1 MNENDNNG
9 FINIFKALADF
20 QQECPVIHKGTT
32 GYGYTYADLPQILEV
47 INPLLKKHSLG
58 FTQMLEGSGLRTIL
72 FHTKSGQYLE
82 SFCDIPATSLK
93 GMNDFQAIGS
103 GITYF
108 RRYALSAALGVVTDK
123 DTDAAGEKEKP
134 HFKETKLP
142 AFVKKHKSITD
153 LTLAIDSCENLNE
166 LSQLHTLNKDLINPA
181 ITALFTTKKNHLN

>member
-1 MNENDNNG
+1 MNENNQKSL
-9 FINIFKALADF
+9 INIFKALAGF

-47 INPLLKKHSLG
+47 INPILKKHGLG
-58 FTQMLEGSGLRTIL
+58 FTQMLEGTGLKTIIFHWDSGE
-72 FHTKSGQYLE
+72 YLE
-82 SFCDIPATSLK
+82 SYCEIPSTSLK

-108 RRYALSAALGVVTDK
+108 RRYCLSSSLGVVTDK

-134 HFKETKLP
+134 HFKQSLP

-153 LTLAIDSCENLNE
+153 LTLAIDSCENLAE
-166 LSQLHTLNKDLINPA
+166 LSELHKLNKDLINPA
-181 ITALFTTKKNHLN
+181 VTALFSTKKNHL

>member
-82 SFCDIPATSLK
+82 SYCDIPATSLK

-108 RRYALSAALGVVTDK
+108 RRYALSGILGIVSDK

-153 LTLAIDSCENLNE
+153 LTLAIDSCDNLNE
-166 LSQLHTLNKDLINPA
+166 LSQLHALNKDLINPA

>member
-1 MNENDNNG
+1 MNENNEKSL
-9 FINIFKALADF
+9 INIFKALADF

-47 INPLLKKHSLG
+47 INPLLKKHGLG
-58 FTQMLEGSGLRTIL
+58 FTQMLEGSGLKTIL
-72 FHTKSGQYLE
+72 FHVKSGEYLE
-82 SFCDIPATSLK
+82 SYCDIPTTSLK

-108 RRYALSAALGVVTDK
+108 RRYCLSSILGVVSDK

-142 AFVKKHKSITD
+142 AFVKKHKTTTD
-153 LTLAIDSCENLNE
+153 LTLAIDSCENLTE
-166 LSQLHTLNKDLINPA
+166 LSELHKLNKDLVNPA
-181 ITALFTTKKNHLN
+181 ILALFTSKKNHL

>member
-47 INPLLKKHSLG
+47 INPLLEKHSLG

-82 SFCDIPATSLK
+82 SYCDIPATSLK

-108 RRYALSAALGVVTDK
+108 RRYALSGILGIVSDK

-153 LTLAIDSCENLNE
+153 LTLAIDSCDNLNE
-166 LSQLHTLNKDLINPA
+166 LSQLHALNKDLINPA

>member
-1 MNENDNNG
+1 MSDLQQKSL
-9 FINIFKALADF
+9 INIFKALADF

-47 INPLLKKHSLG
+47 INPLLKKHGLG
-58 FTQMLEGSGLRTIL
+58 FTQMLEGSGLKTIL
-72 FHTKSGQYLE
+72 FHVKSGEYLE
-82 SFCDIPATSLK
+82 SYCDIPTTSLK

-108 RRYALSAALGVVTDK
+108 RRYCLSSILGVVSDK

-142 AFVKKHKSITD
+142 AFVKKHKNVTD
-153 LTLAIDSCENLNE
+153 LTLAIDSCENLTE
-166 LSQLHTLNKDLINPA
+166 LSELHKLNKDLVNPA
-181 ITALFTTKKNHLN
+181 ITALFTTKKNHL